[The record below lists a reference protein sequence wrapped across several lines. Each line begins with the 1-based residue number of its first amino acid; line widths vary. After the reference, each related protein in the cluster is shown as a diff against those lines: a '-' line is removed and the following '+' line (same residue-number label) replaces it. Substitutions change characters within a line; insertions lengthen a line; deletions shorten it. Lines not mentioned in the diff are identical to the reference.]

1 MSEGRE
7 VRKTFA
13 ARADLLERLAEVAKS
28 KGVTLYAYVNQ
39 LFEFALEVE
48 SRGAD
53 FRRVFEEWEALSR
66 ARGYGLTLVPAPLW
80 RDLVEEVYEGGGELL
95 ITKSREVG
103 EWIAKRLT
111 LSGGGNALGEL
122 ERVLKMLSLE
132 SPELSLEASSESVRV
147 RVVNPRLSK
156 ALAEALAAL
165 IEGVLMG
172 LGYTRIVKDVSPG
185 LVMIEAL
192 RGYDAGAQR

>member
-1 MSEGRE
+1 M
-7 VRKTFA
+7 
-13 ARADLLERLAEVAKS
+13 L
-28 KGVTLYAYVNQ
+28 
-39 LFEFALEVE
+39 
-48 SRGAD
+48 
-53 FRRVFEEWEALSR
+53 
-66 ARGYGLTLVPAPLW
+66 
-80 RDLVEEVYEGGGELL
+80 
-95 ITKSREVG
+95 
-103 EWIAKRLT
+103 KRLT
-111 LSGGGNALGEL
+111 LSGEGNALGEL

-172 LGYTRIVKDVSPG
+172 LGYIRVVKDVSPG

-192 RGYDAGAQR
+192 RGCDAGAQR